1 MFPFLAFRQLLVKL
15 KKTKTSLLWLQD
27 ILVLHV
33 DIALKLTKSALWL
46 CLCA

>member
-15 KKTKTSLLWLQD
+15 RKHSPLWLQYM
-27 ILVLHV
+27 LMLHV
-33 DIALKLTKSALWL
+33 DIALKLTKSAFWL